1 MKVIT
6 DKYYLYHSGD
16 CLELRQ
22 TDNYTKLFFEAIS
35 KFTVRRFQY
44 PSMRKMVD
52 RALELLDEKQREV
65 IRLRYGLADGN
76 CLTFTAIGERIG
88 LSTERIR
95 AIKER
100 ALIKMAGVL
109 NTLIKTKVEDYIHV
123 HAIGVDAIESI
134 FIDDLCNLFLERE
147 TTLIA
152 PIFKRSGISVGFH
165 FRQIQKS
172 IYPNQTT
179 ETKSGDSIMVRQ
191 RKLEELNLSIRTY
204 NCLAHAGIKTV
215 GDVIDTP
222 DEELQKIRNLGK
234 RSYEELKRVMK
245 AVFTIDITAKDSS
258 YYSLIDIECNIRGER
273 KTRTVCFD
281 SDCAD
286 MNVLV
291 NIVYELI
298 CDKDNMGANVF
309 DSTLSM
315 QTKNYLLLKGY
326 FYLSD
331 VIENAHK
338 IADEFEKVDL
348 ADCAAEVR
356 DLAEGLAS
364 AIMAVDSNIF
374 SIIRKYD
381 IRTFKQLEFMPLDTL
396 PTQDS
401 EAILGL
407 RKWCSYNI
415 MFAVNT
421 VKGSVNTISI
431 A

>member
-1 MKVIT
+1 MQVVV

-22 TDNYTKLFFEAIS
+22 TDSYTRLFFEAIS

-44 PSMRKMVD
+44 PSMREMVD

-65 IRLRYGLADGN
+65 IRLRYGLADGK
-76 CLTFTAIGERIG
+76 CLTYAAIGERIG

-100 ALIKMAGVL
+100 ALVKMAGVL
-109 NTLIKTKVEDYIHV
+109 NTLIKTKVEDFINV
-123 HAIGVDAIESI
+123 HAIGLDAIESI
-134 FIDDLCNLFLERE
+134 FIDDLHNLFLERE

-165 FRQIQKS
+165 FRQVQKS

-179 ETKSGDSIMVRQ
+179 DDKGVGSLIVRQ
-191 RKLEELNLSIRTY
+191 RKLEELNLSVRTY
-204 NCLAHAGIKTV
+204 NCLAHKGIKTV
-215 GDVIDTP
+215 GDIIDMP
-222 DEELQKIRNLGK
+222 DDELQKIHNLGR
-234 RSYEELKRVMK
+234 RSYDELKRVMK
-245 AVFTIDITAKDSS
+245 ELFTFDVTAKDSS
-258 YYSLIDIECNIRGER
+258 YYSIIDIECTVKGEK
-273 KTRTVCFD
+273 KTRSVCFD

-291 NIVYELI
+291 NIVYELL
-298 CDKDNMGANVF
+298 CDKDNLGANVF

-331 VIENAHK
+331 VIENAHG
-338 IADEFEKVDL
+338 IADEFDKVDL
-348 ADCAAEVR
+348 AECAAEVR
-356 DLAEGLAS
+356 ELAEGLAS
-364 AIMAVDSNIF
+364 AILAVDSRIF
-374 SIIRKYD
+374 SIVQKYD
-381 IRTFKQLEFMPLDTL
+381 IRTFKQLDTMRLDTL
-396 PTQDS
+396 PTQDG
-401 EAILGL
+401 EAILEL
-407 RKWCSYNI
+407 RKWCNYNI
-415 MFAVNT
+415 MFAVNS
-421 VKGSVNTISI
+421 VKGSVNTNNI